1 MVSSTISKNY
11 RLSMGDSASQPN
23 AQDLRNVLVGLSRFE
38 QLRSAIQWAETNHCV
53 VDMFGS
59 FAKEHH
65 LLLFQSGN
73 ESENWIDPT
82 TNLVYK
88 MNNLMHV
95 GGELLKLLDRV
106 ELYNQL
112 FPHLALEFVGLHV
125 MSESNAYP
133 VFTQPFVDNVR
144 FATPTEI
151 LSYMKSRGFE
161 PQDKDGV
168 FSDGKYILSDIRPKN
183 VLASDDGLAIFVIDA
198 DVVMTHD

>member
-112 FPHLALEFVGLHV
+112 FPHLALEFVGFHV

-144 FATPTEI
+144 FAIPTEI

>member
-38 QLRSAIQWAETNHCV
+38 QLRSAIQWAEANHCV

-151 LSYMKSRGFE
+151 LSYMQSRGFE

>member
-23 AQDLRNVLVGLSRFE
+23 AQDLRNVIVGLSRFE
-38 QLRSAIQWAETNHCV
+38 QLRSAIQWAEANHCV

-112 FPHLALEFVGLHV
+112 FPHLALEFVGFHV

-144 FATPTEI
+144 FATPIEI

-198 DVVMTHD
+198 DVAMTHD

>member
-73 ESENWIDPT
+73 ESEN
-82 TNLVYK
+82 
-88 MNNLMHV
+88 
-95 GGELLKLLDRV
+95 
-106 ELYNQL
+106 
-112 FPHLALEFVGLHV
+112 
-125 MSESNAYP
+125 
-133 VFTQPFVDNVR
+133 
-144 FATPTEI
+144 
-151 LSYMKSRGFE
+151 
-161 PQDKDGV
+161 DGV

>member
-1 MVSSTISKNY
+1 
-11 RLSMGDSASQPN
+11 
-23 AQDLRNVLVGLSRFE
+23 
-38 QLRSAIQWAETNHCV
+38 
-53 VDMFGS
+53 MFGS

-112 FPHLALEFVGLHV
+112 FPHLALEFVGFHV

-168 FSDGKYILSDIRPKN
+168 FSDGKYILSDIKPKN